1 MFRELIIILS
11 ITYIGSIL
19 KQVLHIPL
27 PSIIVS
33 MGMMF
38 FLLHKKYLGLN
49 AIEKTTN
56 FLLGNMTILFLP
68 AVVKMYEFLPLL
80 KKDFFKIIILMIF
93 TTVLAIVITSKVVN
107 VLIMRK
113 GGKK

>member
-11 ITYIGSIL
+11 ITYVGSIL

-33 MGMMF
+33 MGMLF

-80 KKDFFKIIILMIF
+80 KKDLVKIMVLMLF
-93 TTVLAIVITSKVVN
+93 TTVLAIVVTAKVVN
-107 VLIMRK
+107 TLIIRR
-113 GGKK
+113 GGKQ